1 MAVLKLWPEV
11 KITRLIDIFTAVFSN
26 QFFQLKRTAQTH
38 REFGRLPQI
47 LTVGRLTHKQQKGVW
62 EFFSFLPL
70 GPGAKKDGCFRR
82 VIFFQ
87 YERFL
92 YENAMFFKS
101 FFENVL

>member
-62 EFFSFLPL
+62 EFFFFLATRTGSEEGRL
-70 GPGAKKDGCFRR
+70 FSQGN
-82 VIFFQ
+82 IF
-87 YERFL
+87 
-92 YENAMFFKS
+92 S
-101 FFENVL
+101 I